1 MTEYSTNDQGKRN
14 LDNRAD
20 QLNPNNDK
28 YRKSRER
35 GSRSGGSRDQSRSS
49 TSQAG
54 NPPAPPAQSQRA
66 GTANTR
72 SRSMTPDA
80 AARIQSGSAKKH
92 GGATPKGSFAAR
104 SQSAASRR
112 NRGKP

>member
-1 MTEYSTNDQGKRN
+1 MTVDSTNDQGKRN

-28 YRKSRER
+28 YRMSREHGR
-35 GSRSGGSRDQSRSS
+35 RSGGSRDQSRSS

-54 NPPAPPAQSQRA
+54 NPPSPSAQSQRA
-66 GTANTR
+66 GTDNTR
-72 SRSMTPDA
+72 SRPMTSDA

-92 GGATPKGSFAAR
+92 GGTTSKGSFAAR

-112 NRGKP
+112 NKGKS